1 MLTHRNVAGIAAFAV
16 LIASPLAACAAART
30 GPVEVDLADR
40 LLVAA
45 RDAAARHPG
54 TQAAQWQSQAA
65 GHDLAAV
72 ERRRLPRPSVALTT
86 SQGTTSTEARLTQ
99 TLHDWGGTRA
109 RIDAAQAQVG
119 AAEQGVREHERGVT
133 LEVIEA
139 WRVWAASGVRARAQ
153 AAGLVRLAD
162 YERGARRRGGAGF
175 GSDADVALVRSRVV
189 QARSDEASALSS
201 QAAAAARLRG
211 LGVASPPSMGA
222 DVGTA
227 AVPAMPP
234 GAASLAAP
242 HDAPLAAP
250 PDPARLV
257 TLMAQALTRSATLAR
272 LRAEAAAADALAR
285 AAQADRFPV
294 VNAVASHQRADGSS
308 GSASTSRVLLTLEYA
323 PAAWGG
329 GGDTA
334 RAAVS
339 RAAAARSELDAAQQA
354 LTRTLESEHELLL
367 GLAGRWPSEQ
377 AAVAS
382 ASAVLQSFERQF
394 EAGRKSW
401 LDVLNAARELTVAE
415 LGAATLQVELAA
427 TWARLAALAELRF
440 AAEAAS

>member
-1 MLTHRNVAGIAAFAV
+1 MLTHRFLALVVVFAMPMALSLATQAAV
-16 LIASPLAACAAART
+16 RM
-30 GPVEVDLADR
+30 GPAEVVVADR

-65 GHDLAAV
+65 AHELAAV

-99 TLHDWGGTRA
+99 TLHDWGGTQA
-109 RIDAAQAQVG
+109 RIDAAGAQVS
-119 AAEQGVREHERGVT
+119 AAGQGVREHERGVA
-133 LEVIEA
+133 LDVIEA
-139 WRVWAASGVRARAQ
+139 WRAWAASGVRARAQ
-153 AAGLVRLAD
+153 AAGLVRLVD
-162 YERGARRRGGAGF
+162 YEQRAQRRGQAGF
-175 GSDADVALVRSRVV
+175 GSDADVELVRSRVV
-189 QARSDEASALSS
+189 QARSDEASALAT

-211 LGVASPPSMGA
+211 LGVASPPAMEAGPRPADGA
-222 DVGTA
+222 IGDRPTGVPVDGRAA
-227 AVPAMPP
+227 AV
-234 GAASLAAP
+234 
-242 HDAPLAAP
+242 AAP
-250 PDPARLV
+250 PDAARLAV
-257 TLMAQALTRSATLAR
+257 LMAQAVSNSATLAR
-272 LRAEAAAADALAR
+272 LRAEAASADALAR
-285 AAQADRFPV
+285 AAQAERFPV

-308 GSASTSRVLLTLEYA
+308 GSASSSRLLLTLEYA

-339 RAAAARSELDAAQQA
+339 RAAAARSALDAALQT

-367 GLAGRWPSEQ
+367 GLAGRWPSDQ

-382 ASAVLQSFERQF
+382 ADAVLRSFERQF
-394 EAGRKSW
+394 DAGRKSW

-415 LGAATLQVELAA
+415 LGAATLQVELCAA
-427 TWARLAALAELRF
+427 WARLAVLAELRS